1 MTCFEFKG
9 GIGTASRVTA
19 SGHTVG
25 VLLLSNFG
33 RRERLTVDGVPLG
46 RLLPP
51 QQPPQQPP
59 PAGSCIVVVVT
70 DAPVDSAACVRLAR
84 RAGLGLARTGST
96 AGHGS
101 GEIFLALATGLRG
114 RASAGVQPRVEA
126 WDLDQF
132 FAAVV
137 EATEEAVLNSMLV
150 APTVT
155 GRDGNTSPG
164 LPPERVRELLKAA
177 GHA

>member
-1 MTCFEFKG
+1 
-9 GIGTASRVTA
+9 
-19 SGHTVG
+19 
-25 VLLLSNFG
+25 
-33 RRERLTVDGVPLG
+33 
-46 RLLPP
+46 
-51 QQPPQQPP
+51 
-59 PAGSCIVVVVT
+59 VVT

-114 RASAGVQPRVEA
+114 RPSAGGEPRPAHIEA

-137 EATEEAVLNSMLV
+137 EATEEAVLNSMLTS
-150 APTVT
+150 ATVT

-164 LPPERVRELLKAA
+164 LPAERVRQLLGAA
-177 GHA
+177 GSA